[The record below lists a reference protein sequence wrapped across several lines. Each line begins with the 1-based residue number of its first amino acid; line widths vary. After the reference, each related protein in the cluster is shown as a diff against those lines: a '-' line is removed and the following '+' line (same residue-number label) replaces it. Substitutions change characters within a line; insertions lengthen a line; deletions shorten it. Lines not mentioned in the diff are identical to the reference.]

1 MYSNDFKVIGFA
13 LGKKKSSKGCSDL
26 NNSYTFIDYSFVPL
40 NSIYFR
46 YLYNM
51 YFKFFE
57 TVHFTCILSTIEWKK
72 ALLYFVLLLSL
83 AFQRSAR
90 VFYNG

>member
-1 MYSNDFKVIGFA
+1 MHSNDFKVIGFA
-13 LGKKKSSKGCSDL
+13 LEKKSSKGYLHL
-26 NNSYTFIDYSFVPL
+26 NNLYTFINCSVVPFC
-40 NSIYFR
+40 SIYFR

-72 ALLYFVLLLSL
+72 NFI
-83 AFQRSAR
+83 
-90 VFYNG
+90 VFCFIAQFSISKIR